1 MEVLDINGKKISNGL
16 QVKYI
21 GTHTFGKVDKILIKE
36 EKAWIKLDS
45 SGLYYRSDYIVV
57 IEGKNAPIN
66 PDKQNRRKSKTRQ
79 FKVKIPV
86 EISDTTDGP
95 GVGGG

>member
-1 MEVLDINGKKISNGL
+1 MEVLDVNGKKISNGL

-21 GTHTFGKVDKILIKE
+21 GTHTLGKVDKILIKE
-36 EKAWIKLDS
+36 EIAWIKLDS
-45 SGLYYRSDYIVV
+45 SGLYYRSDYIAV

-66 PDKQNRRKSKTRQ
+66 PKSNRPKSKSRQ

-86 EISDTTDGP
+86 EISDTNDGP

>member
-1 MEVLDINGKKISNGL
+1 MDVLDVNGKQISNGL
-16 QVKYI
+16 QVKYV
-21 GTHTFGKVDKILIKE
+21 GTHTVGKVDKILVKE
-36 EKAWIKLDS
+36 GIAWIKLDS
-45 SGLYYRSDYIVV
+45 SGLYYRSDYIEV
-57 IEGKNAPIN
+57 IEGKNALKS
-66 PDKQNRRKSKTRQ
+66 DKQNRLKTKSGE

>member
-1 MEVLDINGKKISNGL
+1 MEVLDVNGKQISNGL

-21 GTHTFGKVDKILIKE
+21 GTHTVGKVDKILIKE
-36 EKAWIKLDS
+36 EIAWIKLDS
-45 SGLYYRSDYIVV
+45 IDLYYRSDYIEV
-57 IEGKNAPIN
+57 IESKNTII
-66 PDKQNRRKSKTRQ
+66 KQNKSNRFKSKSRQ

>member
-1 MEVLDINGKKISNGL
+1 MEVLDVNGKKISNGL

-21 GTHTFGKVDKILIKE
+21 GTHTLGKVDKILIKE
-36 EKAWIKLDS
+36 EIAWIKLDS
-45 SGLYYRSDYIVV
+45 SGLYYRSDYIAV

-66 PDKQNRRKSKTRQ
+66 PKSNRRKSKSRQ

-86 EISDTTDGP
+86 EISDTNDGP